1 MFVDKL
7 LVMVTEDG
15 TVWETFPLTKFIY
28 VLLGLF
34 NNMSV
39 LHLQSESISKAEI
52 FYGTL
57 SVSQESSRPWG
68 YRDE

>member
-1 MFVDKL
+1 MCCFAL
-7 LVMVTEDG
+7 HIYYRCN
-15 TVWETFPLTKFIY
+15 VWWGY